1 MTTHRTLAEQLD
13 GPHFEGLP
21 SGIEALPDEQKQVL
35 ADALRQ
41 ARRRQAAA
49 LQASADSALSHIPF
63 FIRPAV
69 RKAVGL

>member
-1 MTTHRTLAEQLD
+1 MTTDRTLAEQLD
-13 GPHFEGLP
+13 GPRFDGLP
-21 SGIEALPDEQKQVL
+21 AGIDALPDEQKQVL
-35 ADALRQ
+35 ADALRH

-49 LQASADSALSHIPF
+49 LQESADSALSHIPF